1 MSTRTVTSTPDGAF
15 VLRSRHKDE
24 WGDFSVDE
32 RSWRLFDRAGQ
43 ELAGWYNEGDGDITH
58 VAFTHDFRALEL
70 SLTDGRVQRVELPHV
85 GFDEPHSLKLREEI
99 FAWPD
104 DDAPRSVYADWL
116 MKRGDARGELIALQL
131 ERSTDARVG
140 ELLERYGLRW
150 RCDDGLG
157 APEYKR
163 VRFGR
168 GFIDKLELASADD
181 AELSKALAQ
190 PSAACFRALEL
201 TFWRGPLPQLID
213 RLVACPRLSRLRHL
227 GLIHVQLDDASAER
241 LIHVNGLKFLESL
254 DVRGHRL
261 TERGRAGL
269 ARWAVTYG

>member
-15 VLRSRHKDE
+15 VLRARHKDE

-43 ELAGWYNEGDGDITH
+43 EIAGWYNEGDGDISN

-70 SLTDGRVQRVELPHV
+70 SLTEGRVQRVELPHL
-85 GFDEPHSLKLREEI
+85 GFEDPHSVALREQI

-116 MKRGDARGELIALQL
+116 MQRGDARGELIALQL
-131 ERSTDARVG
+131 ERSTEARVG
-140 ELLERYGLRW
+140 ELLARYGLRW

-157 APEYKR
+157 APEYQR

-168 GFIDKLELASADD
+168 GFIDKLELMSADD

-190 PSAACFRALEL
+190 PSAACWRSLEL
-201 TFWRGPLPQLID
+201 TFFRGPPQQLID
-213 RLVACPRLSRLRHL
+213 RLVACPRLKRLRHL
-227 GLIHVQLDDASAER
+227 GLNHVQLDDDAAEQLTR
-241 LIHVNGLKFLESL
+241 AKDLTWLESL

-261 TERGRAGL
+261 TERGRAAL
-269 ARWAVTYG
+269 ARWVVKYD